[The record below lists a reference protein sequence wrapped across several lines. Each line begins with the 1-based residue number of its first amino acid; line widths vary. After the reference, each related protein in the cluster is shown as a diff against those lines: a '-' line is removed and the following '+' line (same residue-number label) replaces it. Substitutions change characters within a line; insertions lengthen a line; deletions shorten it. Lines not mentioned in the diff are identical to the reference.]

1 MKIET
6 EANQQPS
13 IGEILNQAR
22 VARGLT
28 LQQVAAQL
36 NLAVTL
42 IEKLEQDQFNGDM
55 QETYVRGYIRAYAK
69 LLKIPEKQLVTAFSL
84 EKGGQRYVTKPMQTF
99 SNRTKL
105 QTTDKRFLWL
115 TYGIIALFIVLL
127 FVWWWQTESRFDL
140 TPPETVPNN
149 AATELSLSDATS
161 FADNTLASDAA
172 AAEAVAM
179 LAEPIAADAQA
190 AAKLQQMIV
199 SIQAEI
205 GSDSE
210 DKDETLIGLD
220 SLTMRFYD
228 ACWVNVIDAAGERIA
243 FGTKEKGYVMDLK
256 GKAPFVVTLGNPTV
270 VAISFNQQP
279 YDISTLPIGRVAKFT
294 IPGSE

>member
-1 MKIET
+1 MNIET
-6 EANQQPS
+6 ESNQQPS
-13 IGEILNQAR
+13 IGQMLNQAR
-22 VARGLT
+22 EARGLT
-28 LQQVAAQL
+28 LQQVASQL
-36 NLAVTL
+36 NLAVAL

-84 EKGGQRYVTKPMQTF
+84 ETGRQRFVAKPMQTF

-127 FVWWWQTESRFDL
+127 FVWWWQTEAESEQSTQKQATNNNTTEQM
-140 TPPETVPNN
+140 TPSPLNLNDTV
-149 AATELSLSDATS
+149 S
-161 FADNTLASDAA
+161 
-172 AAEAVAM
+172 AAEPAKPQSAVM
-179 LAEPIAADAQA
+179 LVESIAVDTQA
-190 AAKLQQMIV
+190 AAKLQQMLV

-205 GSDSE
+205 GANTEDSA
-210 DKDETLIGLD
+210 ETLIGQD
-220 SLTMRFYD
+220 SLTMQFYD
-228 ACWVNVIDAAGERIA
+228 ACWVNVIDAEGERIA
-243 FGTKEKGYVMDLK
+243 FGTKEKGYVMELK
-256 GKAPFVVTLGNPTV
+256 GKAPFVVTLGNPAV
-270 VAISFNQQP
+270 VTIRLNQQP